1 MHRLF
6 LSFKITLFIKLPV
19 GYKVSRLLRG
29 VKCRSCIN
37 ANVLEHHALE
47 QKTVTDGN
55 WNAITAGNDN
65 HGDIAYPE
73 QNFKCN
79 ADRTQRQ
86 QLLIKSVEDLEK
98 V

>member
-6 LSFKITLFIKLPV
+6 LIFKITLFIKLPV

-29 VKCRSCIN
+29 VKCRSSIN
-37 ANVLEHHALE
+37 ANVLEHFE

-65 HGDIAYPE
+65 HGDNAYPQ

-79 ADRTQRQ
+79 AQALKDDNY
-86 QLLIKSVEDLEK
+86 KSSQ
-98 V
+98 